1 MNVLVA
7 TDGSKYGRW
16 GLNWVATLPFVEPP
30 LVTALHVLDS
40 AAFRLPFR
48 TKLEIQRM
56 EARSDRTIAGTKK
69 QLAAL
74 KLTGTVRKEQGA
86 IAPVILK
93 RAPKR
98 DGLLVVG
105 SQGLDALDRF
115 MLGSVSTNLVQ
126 HATCPVLVV
135 KGEAA
140 PLRRITL
147 ATDGSSASAKALEFV
162 LATFQPDR
170 STGNSGQVP
179 IHISVIHV
187 MARRIL
193 APIEFRFT
201 APWVRSE
208 KKVTEAGRRL
218 VEQSVQQL
226 IKAGF
231 TAEPVCQPGNP
242 AEKIMKLASK
252 QHADLI
258 VMGAKGLA
266 DIDRFLLGSV
276 STRVVQ
282 HAHCAVLVVR

>member
-16 GLNWVATLPFVEPP
+16 GLNWAATLPFVEPP
-30 LVTALHVLDS
+30 RVTALHVLDG
-40 AAFRLPFR
+40 AVLRLPFR
-48 TKLEIQRM
+48 TKLEIQRIK
-56 EARSDRTIAGTKK
+56 ARSARTIAHTKK

-74 KLTGTVRKEQGA
+74 KLKGTVRKERGA
-86 IAPVILK
+86 VASVILK

-98 DGLLVVG
+98 NGLLVAG

-115 MLGSVSTNLVQ
+115 MLGSVSTKLIH

-135 KGEAA
+135 KGEAV

-162 LATFQPDR
+162 LTKFQPDR
-170 STGNSGQVP
+170 LAGKGGQVP
-179 IHISVIHV
+179 IHVSVVHV
-187 MARRIL
+187 MARQRL

-201 APWVRSE
+201 APWVKSE
-208 KKVTEAGRRL
+208 KKVKHVARRL
-218 VEQSVQQL
+218 VEQSAQQL

-231 TAEPVCQPGNP
+231 TAEPVCQLGNP
-242 AEKIMKLASK
+242 AEEIMKVASK

-258 VMGAKGLA
+258 VTGAKGLA
-266 DIDRFLLGSV
+266 AIDRFLLGSV

-282 HAHCAVLVVR
+282 HANCSVVIVR